1 MQIPLRHEGLYRALA
16 SPDFLPSREFG
27 RPQLVPREIALME
40 AQKIRF
46 GHLPEARALTRL
58 LPCQPFHQLVRPF
71 HFIRHLMTSITVKWP
86 VSNEE
91 FFVYQQSG

>member
-1 MQIPLRHEGLYRALA
+1 MPQKCSHRTMCVSPKALATIRIIRSSQREFSSMQIPLRHEGLYRALA

-46 GHLPEARALTRL
+46 GHLPAPALTK
-58 LPCQPFHQLVRPF
+58 
-71 HFIRHLMTSITVKWP
+71 SNP
-86 VSNEE
+86 VM
-91 FFVYQQSG
+91 FD